1 MLKFVFFFFLCISI
15 LNANE
20 LFLKIENFIGKKQF
34 LVHNNLI
41 NLLFKNK
48 EDFYNSSDK
57 LNYIL
62 LLQTLKKNGLLDLK
76 FKKPQELNIEF
87 HTNKDAIKSLKI
99 LNETLRAMGY
109 YYYFTKEVNYK
120 SPNQDLVWI
129 IRFKAE
135 YALDPLLLI
144 KELKLKS
151 CKIIDIQKQNNTSW
165 LYQLDTTNANI
176 TEAIK
181 IDNNEKVILQKPLK
195 AYFLQVDKAKTL
207 QIIGRR
213 LNHWFPYIVFYDKHL
228 SILKVIKKN
237 RIYKG
242 YKTKI
247 PTGTKYIK
255 ITDLYTLINIK
266 RGLSIIV
273 R

>member
-1 MLKFVFFFFLCISI
+1 MLRNFVLLIILFGG
-15 LNANE
+15 LNANQ
-20 LFLKIENFIGKKQF
+20 LYNKIENFIGKKQF
-34 LVHNNLI
+34 VLHNNLI
-41 NLLFKNK
+41 NMLFKDKSSFYITNK
-48 EDFYNSSDK
+48 QLDYMM
-57 LNYIL
+57 IL
-62 LLQTLKKNGLLDLK
+62 RTLKENGLLNLK
-76 FKKPQELNIEF
+76 FKRPKEVSIEF
-87 HTNKDAIKSLKI
+87 HTNTDAIKSLKI
-99 LNETLRAMGY
+99 LNETLKSMGY

-120 SPNQDLVWI
+120 SPNQNLVWI

>member
-48 EDFYNSSDK
+48 EDFYNNSNK

-62 LLQTLKKNGLLDLK
+62 LLQTLKENGLLDLK

-109 YYYFTKEVNYK
+109 YYYFIK
-120 SPNQDLVWI
+120 STSFKAETGELTWI
-129 IRFKAE
+129 INFKAE

-144 KELKLKS
+144 QELRLRNCYVLNIEKK
-151 CKIIDIQKQNNTSW
+151 
-165 LYQLDTTNANI
+165 NI
-176 TEAIK
+176 TYWKYSFDVTNSNIRESIK
-181 IDNNEKVILQKPLK
+181 IDNNEKVILQKPLRP
-195 AYFLQVDKAKTL
+195 YFLEVNNATTL
-207 QIIGRR
+207 QVIGRT
-213 LNHWFPYIVFYDKHL
+213 LNHWFPYIAFYDEHFKVL
-228 SILKVIKKN
+228 QVIKKK
-237 RIYKG
+237 RIHKG
-242 YKTKI
+242 YRTNI
-247 PTGTKYIK
+247 PETTKYIK
-255 ITDLYTLINIK
+255 ISDLYTLINIK
-266 RGLSIIV
+266 RGLSVIV
-273 R
+273 K